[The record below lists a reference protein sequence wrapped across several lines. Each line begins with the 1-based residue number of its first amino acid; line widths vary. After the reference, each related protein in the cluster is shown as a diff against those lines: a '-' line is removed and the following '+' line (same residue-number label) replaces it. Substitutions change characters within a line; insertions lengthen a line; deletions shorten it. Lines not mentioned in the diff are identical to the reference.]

1 MQKTDETRIEA
12 ELQSKAL
19 IQRDGALRNA
29 TEADDCFVDD
39 ACAILGIERPE
50 ADTFCDH
57 FNTNEGPCDGECP
70 SDCNQ
75 TNEEF
80 SSELADEYE
89 SKLFAAGYYVYRP
102 EYDPGSYIVYD
113 KGLSD
118 EAQEALRGDAL

>member
-1 MQKTDETRIEA
+1 MTNTAEARVDA
-12 ELQSKAL
+12 ELEAKML
-19 IQRDGALRNA
+19 IMRDGALRNA

-39 ACAILGIERPE
+39 ACAILGIERPH

-70 SDCNQ
+70 SDCDQ

-80 SSELADEYE
+80 SNELADEYE
-89 SKLFAAGYYVYRP
+89 AKLFEAGYYVYRP
-102 EYDPGSYIVYD
+102 ECDPGSGIIYD

-118 EAQEALRGDAL
+118 EAREALAEV